1 MKKKL
6 LMIVVGVFIML
17 LLFSIPSNFIGQS
30 GQTNSIEYAGVPPV
44 KMPDKIP
51 PKE

>member
-6 LMIVVGVFIML
+6 LILIIGVFIML
-17 LLFSIPSNFIGQS
+17 LLFSIPSNFIAQS
-30 GQTNSIEYAGVPPV
+30 NQTNSIEYAGVPPV
-44 KMPDKIP
+44 KMPDKVP